1 MTTILQPRLIT
12 VFAALTASALT
23 QAHAGFHLYDI
34 QEIYSN
40 SDGSVQFVELFTAS
54 NNQQNLNGHELWLR
68 NNVNAVVGEYIFPS
82 NGPAPT
88 SNTVLLLGTSNLA
101 TLYGVT
107 PDFVIPANF
116 LEADLGNYLD
126 FDGQDFLDIDSLPL
140 DGTQSLDGLIGNT
153 DRTAFT
159 INSNATPTNF
169 SGQTATIPEPAT
181 GLLALLGLSALVARR
196 RS

>member
-1 MTTILQPRLIT
+1 M
-12 VFAALTASALT
+12 
-23 QAHAGFHLYDI
+23 
-34 QEIYSN
+34 
-40 SDGSVQFVELFTAS
+40 SDSSPPG
-54 NNQQNLNGHELWLR
+54 
-68 NNVNAVVGEYIFPS
+68 
-82 NGPAPT
+82 
-88 SNTVLLLGTSNLA
+88 
-101 TLYGVT
+101 
-107 PDFVIPANF
+107 FVIPANF